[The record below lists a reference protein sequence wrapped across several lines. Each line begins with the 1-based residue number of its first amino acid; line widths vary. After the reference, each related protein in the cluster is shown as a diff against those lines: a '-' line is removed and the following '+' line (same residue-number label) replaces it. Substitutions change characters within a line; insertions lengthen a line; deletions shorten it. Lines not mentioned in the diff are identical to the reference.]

1 MTAGPASNSAQE
13 PPSEPG
19 MSGLDARQVL
29 ADVVWLMMS
38 APNHKHLF
46 LSDLEWLVIPPILK
60 GQFRVFKREGLPVAY
75 ASWAYLT
82 EEAEQRLIAGHTRL
96 KPEDWDAGAR
106 PWLIDLT
113 APFGGAGDIARE
125 LKGQVFADVDVK
137 TLRPSFKGG
146 NGTVVNLGERYG
158 E

>member
-1 MTAGPASNSAQE
+1 MTSKPHSKAAQKPPTGPERSDV
-13 PPSEPG
+13 
-19 MSGLDARQVL
+19 DARQVL

-96 KPEDWDAGAR
+96 KPEDWDAGDR

-125 LKGQVFADVDVK
+125 LKVQVFADVEIK
-137 TLRPSFKGG
+137 TLKPVTKTAAEFEA
-146 NGTVVNLGERYG
+146 VALGDG
-158 E
+158 